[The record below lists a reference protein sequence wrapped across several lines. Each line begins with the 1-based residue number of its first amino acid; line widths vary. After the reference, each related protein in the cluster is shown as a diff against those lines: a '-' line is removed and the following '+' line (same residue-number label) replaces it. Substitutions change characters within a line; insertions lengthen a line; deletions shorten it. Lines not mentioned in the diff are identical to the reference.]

1 MRTASQIKTLKS
13 VRNKAGTSKK
23 EYFQG
28 SKEGKCFANMSA
40 KEELL
45 KYF

>member
-23 EYFQG
+23 KYFQG
-28 SKEGKCFANMSA
+28 SKEGKSFANSA